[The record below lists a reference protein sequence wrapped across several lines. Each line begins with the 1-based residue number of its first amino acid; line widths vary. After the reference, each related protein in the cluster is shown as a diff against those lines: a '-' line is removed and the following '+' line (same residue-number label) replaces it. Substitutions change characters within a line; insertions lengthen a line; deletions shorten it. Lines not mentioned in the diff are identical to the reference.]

1 LKKDE
6 QYRAGIRPIVA
17 QRQTSPKA
25 ATAWPAH
32 ETSAAWHTRA
42 RSPLCRRAPIGAA
55 ATRARRRVTL
65 AGESTDRE
73 RPSRQARRDTMRL
86 TDEVADGE
94 GVKEAV
100 VTALDEASVAG
111 DGGGDVR

>member
-1 LKKDE
+1 
-6 QYRAGIRPIVA
+6 
-17 QRQTSPKA
+17 
-25 ATAWPAH
+25 
-32 ETSAAWHTRA
+32 
-42 RSPLCRRAPIGAA
+42 
-55 ATRARRRVTL
+55 L
-65 AGESTDRE
+65 AGESTDGE

-86 TDEVADGE
+86 TDEVADGD